1 MKEWDHGKI
10 NMRRR
15 LCKKRAIN
23 MKTQVPLYN
32 VNCRPYTY
40 YQKCIKKEEDWEEQG
55 DVEDK
60 SERVNTR
67 EELRS
72 KGKKGVRER
81 IKRESERDREREKG
95 WDRG

>member
-1 MKEWDHGKI
+1 M
-10 NMRRR
+10 
-15 LCKKRAIN
+15 
-23 MKTQVPLYN
+23 
-32 VNCRPYTY
+32 
-40 YQKCIKKEEDWEEQG
+40 
-55 DVEDK
+55 EDK

-72 KGKKGVRER
+72 KGKKGVGER